1 MQQGLLS
8 AVAYGILGLAMAMG
22 QEAVAQT
29 TCTVPPNSNNGV
41 VQNGPPPC
49 VVGDLTVG
57 YGTAV
62 TATNGADVT
71 VNGAVTAHGY
81 GTGVDANTNSRVI
94 INNSV
99 RTTAVGPDRA
109 NYRKWIRTQLK
120 LLSTNRG
127 QRNQTE
133 Q

>member
-1 MQQGLLS
+1 M
-8 AVAYGILGLAMAMG
+8 
-22 QEAVAQT
+22 
-29 TCTVPPNSNNGV
+29 
-41 VQNGPPPC
+41 
-49 VVGDLTVG
+49 VGDVTVG

-62 TATNGADVT
+62 TATNSADVT

-99 RTTAVGPDRA
+99 RTTAVGRDRA
-109 NYRKWIRTQLK
+109 DHGKWIRTQRK